1 MPYKYIANITFKQF
15 TRWCFTISL
24 KKWTKDDTFLRK
36 KTEEKQYSATMMIS
50 VVEKGTSDCN

>member
-1 MPYKYIANITFKQF
+1 MIPF
-15 TRWCFTISL
+15 WG
-24 KKWTKDDTFLRK
+24 K